1 MKQQP
6 TISQDFFE
14 ELLKDAI
21 GDLQK
26 SGLTED
32 QGFLIIRD
40 LFGLDYAD
48 RFCRGHKINFNSR
61 DHALEFQ
68 SSGSSPD

>member
-6 TISQDFFE
+6 IISQDFFE

-32 QGFLIIRD
+32 QVFLIISD

-48 RFCRGHKINFNSR
+48 RFCRAS
-61 DHALEFQ
+61 
-68 SSGSSPD
+68 

>member
-32 QGFLIIRD
+32 QVFLTIRD

-48 RFCRGHKINFNSR
+48 RFCQAS
-61 DHALEFQ
+61 
-68 SSGSSPD
+68 